1 MRQLYTIAA
10 TLAAVAGVVAALHPT
25 FVPDGGILQA
35 LSPFVAGFVSATFA
49 WMAVE

>member
-1 MRQLYTIAA
+1 MKQLYTLIA
-10 TLAAVAGVVAALHPT
+10 TLIGVAGIVAALHPT

-35 LSPFVAGFVSATFA
+35 LSPFVAGFVSATLA